1 MERVWE
7 DNSPHAKFWRQLLNS
22 RVDELIS
29 SPEWLKS
36 LRYNHSMV
44 KWWNKNAGDI
54 FEERGLN
61 LYELIAQSFGE
72 CWDEEDEQKCAQAK
86 EEKVLPPCVK
96 RKDNKPRHE
105 DAIRLD
111 HPRQVGVRSQKE
123 EECELHLRP
132 GNEGRKSDLQEGLGR
147 EELYR
152 RAGGAQKAS
161 AEKKKPNEEPVGR
174 GRRRVVAKQHT
185 AGLGN
190 VEEGRLA
197 EKGTPAV
204 KQRKR
209 KRPLLGSQYKMMN

>member
-7 DNSPHAKFWRQLLNS
+7 DSSPHAKFWRQLLNS

-36 LRYNHSMV
+36 LRYNHTMV

-105 DAIRLD
+105 EATELG
-111 HPRQVGVRSQKE
+111 PFGVRVAS
-123 EECELHLRP
+123 P
-132 GNEGRKSDLQEGLGR
+132 GTWNC
-147 EELYR
+147 
-152 RAGGAQKAS
+152 RAS
-161 AEKKKPNEEPVGR
+161 PVC
-174 GRRRVVAKQHT
+174 T
-185 AGLGN
+185 
-190 VEEGRLA
+190 E
-197 EKGTPAV
+197 
-204 KQRKR
+204 
-209 KRPLLGSQYKMMN
+209 

>member
-7 DNSPHAKFWRQLLNS
+7 DSSPHAKFWRQLLNS

-36 LRYNHSMV
+36 LRFNHTMV

-72 CWDEEDEQKCAQAK
+72 CWDEEDEQKCAHAK
-86 EEKVLPPCVK
+86 KENVLPPCVK
-96 RKDNKPRHE
+96 SKDNKPRHE
-105 DAIRLD
+105 DAIRVD
-111 HPRQVGVRSQKE
+111 HPRQIGVRSQEE
-123 EECELHLRP
+123 EECELLVRP
-132 GNEGRKSDLQEGLGR
+132 GNEGRQSDLQAGR

-152 RAGGAQKAS
+152 RAGGSEEAS

-174 GRRRVVAKQHT
+174 GRRVVAKQHT

-197 EKGTPAV
+197 EKGAV

-209 KRPLLGSQYKMMN
+209 NRPQLGSQFKMMN

>member
-7 DNSPHAKFWRQLLNS
+7 DSSPHAKFWRQLLNS

-36 LRYNHSMV
+36 LRFNHPMV
-44 KWWNKNAGDI
+44 KWWNKNAGYI

-61 LYELIAQSFGE
+61 LYQLIAQSFGE
-72 CWDEEDEQKCAQAK
+72 CWDEEDEQKCAHAK
-86 EEKVLPPCVK
+86 EENVLPPMVK
-96 RKDNKPRHE
+96 RKDKPRQEE

-111 HPRQVGVRSQKE
+111 HPCEIGVRSQE
-123 EECELHLRP
+123 EEEPELQVRSS
-132 GNEGRKSDLQEGLGR
+132 NEGRQSDLQEGLGR

-152 RAGGAQKAS
+152 RAGGTEEAS
-161 AEKKKPNEEPVGR
+161 AEKKKPNEESG

-197 EKGTPAV
+197 EKAAPAV
-204 KQRKR
+204 KQRRK
-209 KRPLLGSQYKMMN
+209 KRPQLGSQFKMMN